1 MRTATGTPL
10 LRRRHWIFDLDGT
23 LTLPV
28 HDFAYIRHE
37 LGVPDGA
44 DILGYLASLPAGEA
58 APRRARLD
66 EIEQILAERAVAAP
80 GAHELV
86 ARLSRAGVR
95 MGILTRNS
103 REIALVTLA
112 AIGCR
117 EYFRAEEVIGR
128 GEALPKPDPDGIL
141 KLAEH
146 WGTAPQRS
154 VMVGDYLFDLQA
166 GRAAGA
172 ATVHVARPDGQV
184 WPDCTDMSVA
194 SLTELAGYLP

>member
-1 MRTATGTPL
+1 MTRTSPILGRL
-10 LRRRHWIFDLDGT
+10 HWIFDLDGT

-28 HDFAYIRHE
+28 HDFAFIRRE
-37 LGVPDGA
+37 LGVPDGN
-44 DILGYLASLPAGEA
+44 DILVYLASLSADTV
-58 APRRARLD
+58 APLHARLD
-66 EIEQILAERAVAAP
+66 EIEHELAERATAAP

-86 ARLSRAGVR
+86 ERLSRSGVR
-95 MGILTRNS
+95 LGILTRNS
-103 REIALVTLA
+103 REIAMTTLA

-117 EYFRAEEVIGR
+117 EYFRDEEIIGR

-141 KLAEH
+141 KLAER
-146 WGTAPQRS
+146 WGTSPQRS

-184 WPDCTDMSVA
+184 WPDCTDLAVA
-194 SLTELAGYLP
+194 SLAELAGHLP